1 MRIAYVNP
9 QAVPDTTPSTIQILQ
24 FANALA
30 TVGAEV
36 FLVTPEAKQPCA
48 TRAVLGREGAEKL
61 HFVHFPE
68 YRKRWFFPF
77 SSGRIFL
84 FQALRW
90 LKGHPVDV
98 VYVRNLKLAE
108 FLLKRLPQ
116 LKICFE
122 THELFAQSF
131 AEDRAPLG
139 YWDQRKLR
147 TLKSREAFVYHHVA
161 GIVGITRALLEDI
174 GREYGVATP
183 CLLAPDG
190 VDMTL
195 AAAARPAPEIPHPRP
210 VILYL
215 GSLHRWKGV
224 ETALAAMEHVPGCD
238 FWVAGGNDE
247 RIRELQQWVGRQGL
261 AEQVRFLG
269 RIAPAQ
275 RFDLIAV
282 ADICLLPLLKTS
294 IGARYTSP
302 LKLFEYMSMGKAIVA
317 SDHPSL
323 REVLVSGRNALLVEA
338 ENPLALAEAINTLQA
353 HPELGQA
360 LGAQAKQDALQYA
373 WENRSR
379 AVLAWLEKLAP
390 RWGNRARMTGNTDK

>member
-30 TVGAEV
+30 TVGTEV

-48 TRAVLGREGAEKL
+48 ASAVLGREGAEKL
-61 HFVHFPE
+61 HVVHFQE

-84 FQALRW
+84 FQTLRW
-90 LKGHPVDV
+90 LRRHPVDV

-108 FLLKRLPQ
+108 FLLRRLPQ
-116 LKICFE
+116 LKLCFE

-131 AEDRAPLG
+131 AEDRSPLG
-139 YWDQRKLR
+139 YWDRRKLR
-147 TLKSREAFVYHHVA
+147 ALKAREGFVYGQVA
-161 GIVGITRALLEDI
+161 GIVGITQALLDDI
-174 GREYGVATP
+174 RHEYGVTTP

-195 AAAARPAPEIPHPRP
+195 AAAARLEPVVPHRRP

-224 ETALAAMEHVPGCD
+224 ETALAAMDHVLDCD
-238 FWVAGGNDE
+238 FWVAGGSDG
-247 RIRELQQWVGRQGL
+247 RIRELQQWVARKGL
-261 AEQVRFLG
+261 TERVRFLG

-275 RFDLIAV
+275 RFELIAA

-338 ENPLALAEAINTLQA
+338 EKPLALAEAINRLQA

-360 LGAQAKQDALQYA
+360 LGAQAKEDARQYA
-373 WENRSR
+373 WENRSM
-379 AVLAWLEKLAP
+379 AVLSWLKGLGA
-390 RWGNRARMTGNTDK
+390 GGDCTGMIGKIDR